1 MRQQVNLYQ
10 PIFRKQEKKFS
21 ATVVLLQ
28 APALILGVIAIFFA
42 WTQWQVRQLN
52 GELVRVDQQQ
62 AAAQKRLNDA
72 TQQFGGSAQV
82 SQTVDEEI
90 AKLQQ
95 RLAERQRMRELLG
108 KGLFSNTNG
117 FFEYLAA
124 IGRQTPPGMG
134 LWLTGFDIVGAGEQ
148 VTLQGRALNA
158 EAVIVRVHAQ
168 DRRCRDAEGGPLVL
182 RAQLR
187 KLMERIDELSLRERA
202 MVFLGVL
209 GVLYVGAVQLVIQ
222 PLSAQRTRLETELKG
237 KHDQI
242 QTTERMIQAMLTG
255 DAQDA
260 DAQKRAQ
267 RDALRAQLK
276 AFDAELGKTTSGLV
290 SPQEMA
296 RLLQQFLA
304 RKRSLQIVRV
314 ESLPAEPLA
323 IATTGAVPNRAGPA
337 VRDDSG
343 LYKRGTRIEVRGN
356 YDELLGYL
364 KDMEALPWKVFW
376 GQVTLQTEQYPISKL
391 TLVIYTLSTQESWI
405 GT

>member
-1 MRQQVNLYQ
+1 M
-10 PIFRKQEKKFS
+10 
-21 ATVVLLQ
+21 
-28 APALILGVIAIFFA
+28 
-42 WTQWQVRQLN
+42 
-52 GELVRVDQQQ
+52 
-62 AAAQKRLNDA
+62 
-72 TQQFGGSAQV
+72 
-82 SQTVDEEI
+82 
-90 AKLQQ
+90 
-95 RLAERQRMRELLG
+95 
-108 KGLFSNTNG
+108 
-117 FFEYLAA
+117 
-124 IGRQTPPGMG
+124 
-134 LWLTGFDIVGAGEQ
+134 
-148 VTLQGRALNA
+148 
-158 EAVIVRVHAQ
+158 
-168 DRRCRDAEGGPLVL
+168 L

>member
-62 AAAQKRLNDA
+62 AAAQKRLNDV
-72 TQQFGGSAQV
+72 TQQFGGRAQV
-82 SQTVDEEI
+82 SQTADEEI

-158 EAVIVRVHAQ
+158 EAVPRFVQKLAHEPRLAGIEFKAGVVERPA
-168 DRRCRDAEGGPLVL
+168 AEKGSGSFEFTLKT
-182 RAQLR
+182 A
-187 KLMERIDELSLRERA
+187 
-202 MVFLGVL
+202 
-209 GVLYVGAVQLVIQ
+209 GAVT
-222 PLSAQRTRLETELKG
+222 P
-237 KHDQI
+237 
-242 QTTERMIQAMLTG
+242 
-255 DAQDA
+255 
-260 DAQKRAQ
+260 
-267 RDALRAQLK
+267 
-276 AFDAELGKTTSGLV
+276 
-290 SPQEMA
+290 
-296 RLLQQFLA
+296 
-304 RKRSLQIVRV
+304 RV
-314 ESLPAEPLA
+314 
-323 IATTGAVPNRAGPA
+323 GR
-337 VRDDSG
+337 
-343 LYKRGTRIEVRGN
+343 
-356 YDELLGYL
+356 
-364 KDMEALPWKVFW
+364 
-376 GQVTLQTEQYPISKL
+376 
-391 TLVIYTLSTQESWI
+391 
-405 GT
+405 